1 MSMQHE
7 EITKAHIDVLLNE
20 ALDIL
25 YENDRYLIDNRP
37 FLRGKNGNHY
47 VGERA
52 IVFRLAHYMQNIIND
67 TPLLADY
74 VLDCEYNRNGIH
86 AKKLPS
92 FPNGVYP
99 DIIIHNR
106 GDNDHNLLVMEV
118 KTYWHRNNDTD
129 KRKIAEFLDTSGKY
143 HFSFGISLTIEE
155 QRQDVQINVLDAKS
169 NLDLWG

>member
-1 MSMQHE
+1 MNMHYE
-7 EITKAHIDVLLNE
+7 DITKAHIDVLLNE
-20 ALDIL
+20 ALNNL
-25 YENDRYLIDNRP
+25 YTKDEYLIDNRP
-37 FLRGKNGNHY
+37 ICNEKSGNHH

-52 IVFRLAHYMQNIIND
+52 IVFRLAHYMQNIIDD

-74 VLDCEYNRNGIH
+74 VLDCEYNRNGMC

-118 KTYWHRNNDTD
+118 KTYWNPNNYTD
-129 KRKIAEFLDTSGKY
+129 KRKIREFLNVSGEY
-143 HFSFGISLTIEE
+143 HFSFGISLTIE
-155 QRQDVQINVLDAKS
+155 RQWGDVQINVLDAKK
-169 NLDLWG
+169 